1 MRETLSEQEKKR
13 IAMWINKNM
22 NTVQAMNEGD
32 IVIPKEKLRQLL
44 PPDYEKAYLY
54 LMEYWDSLPDEQKP
68 EIDKYLREECGL

>member
-1 MRETLSEQEKKR
+1 MRETLIESDKKR
-13 IAMWINKNM
+13 IFSWIQRNR
-22 NTVQAMNEGD
+22 NTIQGMNEGD
-32 IVIPKEKLRQLL
+32 IVIPKEKMRQLL